1 MITSMTQ
8 NYTVS
13 ERTKLIAHT
22 HASNIKGANDE
33 HVIARKILKYVA
45 ADIQSFFGSNTPKH
59 VALALDFMN
68 ESTRDTSAILEAM
81 SSLFRLSGGN
91 DYDIPAQ
98 ISDLYYTLG
107 INIDDI

>member
-13 ERTKLIAHT
+13 EGTKLIAHT

-33 HVIARKILKYVA
+33 HVIARKILKYIA
-45 ADIQSFFGSNTPKH
+45 ADIQSFFENNPPKH

-68 ESTRDTSAILEAM
+68 ESTRDTSTILEAV
-81 SSLFRLSGGN
+81 SSLFKLSGRN
-91 DYDIPAQ
+91 DYGIQAQ
-98 ISDLYYTLG
+98 IIDLYHTLG

>member
-1 MITSMTQ
+1 MVTSITQ

-22 HASNIKGANDE
+22 HASNIKKAKDE
-33 HVIARKILKYVA
+33 HVIARKILKYIA
-45 ADIQSFFGSNTPKH
+45 TDIQNFFGNTPPKH

-68 ESTRDTSAILEAM
+68 ESTRDTATILEAVT
-81 SSLFRLSGGN
+81 SLFKLSGQN

-107 INIDDI
+107 IKIDDV

>member
-22 HASNIKGANDE
+22 HASNIKKANDE
-33 HVIARKILKYVA
+33 RVIARRILKYIA
-45 ADIQSFFGSNTPKH
+45 TDIQSFFENNPPKH

-68 ESTRDTSAILEAM
+68 ESTRDTSTILEAM
-81 SSLFRLSGGN
+81 SSLFKLSGGN
-91 DYDIPAQ
+91 DYNIPAQ
-98 ISDLYYTLG
+98 IIDLYHTLG
-107 INIDDI
+107 INIDDV

>member
-1 MITSMTQ
+1 MVTSTTQ

-22 HASNIKGANDE
+22 HASNIKEANDE
-33 HVIARKILKYVA
+33 RVIARRILKYIA
-45 ADIQSFFGSNTPKH
+45 TDIQNFFENNPPKH

-68 ESTRDTSAILEAM
+68 ESTRDTSAILAAM

-91 DYDIPAQ
+91 DYGIQAQ

-107 INIDDI
+107 INIDNT